1 VTPNEDPS
9 QPAAEEPAVDFEQLH
24 AAAAD
29 DDDLLKELVELY
41 FNQAKEIMA
50 GLTAAL
56 QKGAAKDVD
65 HLAHKLVGASL
76 ACGMSAMVPP
86 LRELENR
93 GKEGKLGDAEALYDR
108 ASRHL
113 ELTRN
118 KVGTYIRQ
126 HQNQ

>member
-76 ACGMSAMVPP
+76 ACGMTAMVVP
-86 LRELENR
+86 LRELEAR
-93 GKEGKLGDAEALYDR
+93 GRKGDLTGADVFMAQTVSRLETVRAAVEA
-108 ASRHL
+108 HL
-113 ELTRN
+113 
-118 KVGTYIRQ
+118 KK
-126 HQNQ
+126 